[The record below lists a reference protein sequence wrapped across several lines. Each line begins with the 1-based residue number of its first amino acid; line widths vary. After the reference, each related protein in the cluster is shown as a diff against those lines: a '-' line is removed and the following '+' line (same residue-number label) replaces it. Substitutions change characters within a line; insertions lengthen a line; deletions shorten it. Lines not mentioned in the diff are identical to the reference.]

1 MPSTLLTCTPR
12 DAMAPEW
19 QPAWDALKGLTGDAT
34 FVEAFAQRPDLLNF
48 VMNQFYMPL
57 FFGGKVDNRYKQLAR
72 LRLSL
77 KHGCQT
83 CNRQNVPGALAAGF
97 TQKQVEALANEQFDA
112 FAPAEQAV
120 IRYAD
125 QVALTNMD
133 GDMTPQLFAQ
143 LRAHFSEGDILELG
157 TAMAIISGM
166 AKLSFVLGVVDKEP
180 YCPFAATA
188 AAA

>member
-1 MPSTLLTCTPR
+1 MPNTLLTRTPR
-12 DAMAPEW
+12 ESIVPEW
-19 QPAWDALKGLTGDAT
+19 QSAWDAMTSLTGDAT

-48 VMNQFYMPL
+48 VMNHFYMAI

-72 LRLSL
+72 LRLSI

-83 CNRQNVPGALAAGF
+83 CNKQNVPGALSAGF
-97 TQKQVEALANEQFDA
+97 TPQQVEALANDQIDVFT
-112 FAPAEQAV
+112 PAEQAV

-157 TAMAIISGM
+157 TAMAVICGM

>member
-1 MPSTLLTCTPR
+1 MPDTLLTRTPR
-12 DAMAPEW
+12 DAIAPQW
-19 QPAWDALKGLTGDAT
+19 QPAWDAMKSLTGDAT
-34 FVEAFAQRPDLLNF
+34 FVEAFAQRPDLLDF
-48 VMNQFYMPL
+48 VMNHFYMAI

-83 CNRQNVPGALAAGF
+83 CNKQNVPGTLSAGYTQQQIDGLTSDRLEGF
-97 TQKQVEALANEQFDA
+97 T
-112 FAPAEQAV
+112 PAEQAV
-120 IRYAD
+120 IHYAD

-133 GDMTPQLFAQ
+133 GDMTPQLFAD

-180 YCPFAATA
+180 YCPFAAA
-188 AAA
+188 AA